1 MGGRR
6 VPSVVSR
13 SFTASFVALF
23 RGIHMR
29 RYYFHIRCG
38 DRALLDGV
46 GRLLPGLSEAASEAE
61 RIVRTLMQRDQAM
74 FEDWDDWRL
83 DVRDSEEVLLFAL
96 PFSDVRLDRMDVA
109 DLVEPE
115 ALPDTKALWDLTLG
129 QHAH

>member
-1 MGGRR
+1 
-6 VPSVVSR
+6 
-13 SFTASFVALF
+13 
-23 RGIHMR
+23 MR
-29 RYYFHIRCG
+29 RYHFHIRCG

-61 RIVRTLMQRDQAM
+61 RIVRTLMHRDQAM